1 MEIINHTIY
10 SLFFAA
16 SVGARN
22 LRWIPVC
29 VLLAAVAAG
38 QAQLNQPRQPRPR
51 RAEPATSLHG
61 EAAVQRLKA
70 DGDYASLGAAVAA
83 AGYQINVQPAVD
95 PILTQQR
102 KLTAADGAAND
113 VFGDAVALSGDT
125 LVIGAPDDDEI
136 GEGQGSVYVFTR
148 SFTSSGANWTQ
159 QQRLIANDGAEGDQ
173 FGGSVAISGD
183 TIVVSAPLDD
193 IGANSAQGSA
203 YVFVRSFTSSGAV
216 WTQQQ
221 KLVANDGSALDF
233 LGLLSVAVS
242 GDTVVLGSVSDDI
255 GVNTDQGSAYVFTR
269 SGTVWTQQQK
279 LTADD
284 GASGDQFGRSVALSG
299 DTIVVSANTDKI
311 GANIGQGS
319 VYVFTRS
326 GANWSQR
333 QKLIADDGAAN
344 DSFGVSVAISGDTV
358 VVGASSS
365 DDIGANTDQG
375 SAYVFTRSLTPSG
388 AVWTQQQK
396 LTASDGA
403 ALDDFG
409 FRVAISGD
417 TVVVS
422 APLDD
427 IGGNFDL
434 GSVYVFARSITP
446 SGAVWT
452 QQRKLTVD
460 DGAAFDRFA
469 FSVALSGDTVVAGAP
484 LADIG
489 ANKDQGSAYV
499 FVIRENNHVQQQ
511 QLLAND
517 GAANEGFGFSVAL
530 SGDTVVVGAGSDDI
544 GANADQGSAYV
555 FTRNGGVWTLQQKL
569 IANDGSAGDFF
580 GISMALSGDTVVVG
594 AFEDAIGANTA
605 QGSAYVFTRS
615 GGVWT
620 LQQKLTAGD
629 GGTNDLFG
637 RSVAISG
644 ESVVVGAGGYNDF
657 QGAAYVF
664 TRSGTVWTQQQ
675 RLTANDGAA
684 FDVFGLSVAISG
696 DTVVVGA
703 PDVISANESQ
713 GSAYVFTRSGT
724 AWTQQQ
730 KLTASDGAP
739 GDHFG
744 ISVALSGDTAVVG
757 ANIEDIGPNAD
768 QGSAYVF
775 TRSGTAWIQQQKLT
789 ANDGAPGDHF
799 GISVALSG
807 DTVVVGANIDD
818 VGTNADQGAAYVFTR
833 SITPGGAVWTQQ
845 QRLIADDGAAGD
857 VFGVSVAISGD
868 TVVVGA
874 PSDDIGANAN
884 QGSAYAFVS
893 PACQTITLDPAS
905 LPDGITGN
913 SYRQA
918 VTASGGS
925 GPYQFS
931 LSDGALPPG
940 LTLAQNGQ
948 ISGTPTT
955 AGTYSFTIT
964 ATILSSL
971 CPGSRSYTLTV
982 TGDSACNFSVV
993 PSNHAFPSGGGKG
1006 VVSVNAADGCAWMAV
1021 SNDPWIMITSGANG
1035 NGNGEVNFA
1044 VSNNPNAGSRRG
1056 TLTIAGHKV
1065 TVVQAALVACVSAAS
1080 FIGNS
1085 LATESIVAAF
1095 GTGLAKS
1102 TAAATIQPLPETLAG
1117 TRVSVLD
1124 SLGAERFAPLFFVSP
1139 TQINFQ
1145 IPPGT
1150 AAGQALVTIIHDGE
1164 TVAAASPQIEMISP
1178 GLFSANASGQGLMI
1192 GVAVRLKADNSLS
1205 FEPVVR
1211 FDQEQQQFVAMP
1223 IDLGPETDRVFL
1235 VLFATG
1241 LRHRSSLG
1249 AVNVQIGGVNTE
1261 VLFAG
1266 PQGSFVGLDQ
1276 LNVSLPRS
1284 LAGRGEVELS
1294 VLVEGHEANKLRVAI
1309 K

>member
-1 MEIINHTIY
+1 MEIINHTRY

-16 SVGARN
+16 SVGARK
-22 LRWIPVC
+22 LRWIAVC

-38 QAQLNQPRQPRPR
+38 QAQLSQPRQPRPR
-51 RAEPATSLHG
+51 RAEPAALQG
-61 EAAVQRLKA
+61 EAAIQRLKA
-70 DGDYASLGAAVAA
+70 DGGYASLAAAVAA
-83 AGYQINVQPAVD
+83 ARYQ
-95 PILTQQR
+95 ILTQQQ
-102 KLTAADGAAND
+102 KITAADGAAND

-148 SFTSSGANWTQ
+148 SGANWTQ
-159 QQRLIANDGAEGDQ
+159 QQRLTANDGAEGDQ

-183 TIVVSAPLDD
+183 TMVVSAPLDD

-203 YVFVRSFTSSGAV
+203 YVFVRSFTSSGGV

-221 KLVANDGSALDF
+221 KLVANDGAALDF
-233 LGLLSVAVS
+233 LGLLSVAVND
-242 GDTVVLGSVSDDI
+242 DTVVLGAVSDDI
-255 GVNTDQGSAYVFTR
+255 GANGDQGSAYVFTR

-284 GASGDQFGRSVALSG
+284 GAKSDQFGRSVAISG
-299 DTIVVSANTDKI
+299 ETIVVGANTDQI

-326 GANWSQR
+326 GANWTQR

-365 DDIGANTDQG
+365 GDIGANTDQG
-375 SAYVFTRSLTPSG
+375 SAYVFTRSITPSG

-396 LTASDGA
+396 LTADDGA

-427 IGGNFDL
+427 IGGNFDV
-434 GSVYVFARSITP
+434 GSAYVFAR

-452 QQRKLTVD
+452 QQRKLTAD

-469 FSVALSGDTVVAGAP
+469 FSVALSGDTVVVGAP

-489 ANKDQGSAYV
+489 ANRDEGSAYV
-499 FVIRENNHVQQQ
+499 FVIREDNHVQQQ
-511 QLLAND
+511 QLFADD
-517 GAANEGFGFSVAL
+517 GAANESFGVSVAL
-530 SGDTVVVGAGSDDI
+530 SGDTAVVGAFSDDI

-555 FTRNGGVWTLQQKL
+555 FTRSGGNWTLQQKL
-569 IANDGSAGDFF
+569 IAHDGASGDFF
-580 GISMALSGDTVVVG
+580 GISVAISGDTVVAG
-594 AFEDAIGANTA
+594 AVVDTIGANTA

-615 GGVWT
+615 GTIWT
-620 LQQKLTAGD
+620 QQQKLVADD

-637 RSVAISG
+637 RSVAVSG
-644 ESVVVGAGGYNDF
+644 DSMVVGAIGYNDF
-657 QGAAYVF
+657 QGSAYVF

-675 RLTANDGAA
+675 KLVADDGVA
-684 FDVFGLSVAISG
+684 FDLFGEAIALSG
-696 DTVVVGA
+696 NTVVVGEA
-703 PDVISANESQ
+703 SDAIGVKTVP

-724 AWTQQQ
+724 VWTQQQ
-730 KLTASDGAP
+730 KLTA
-739 GDHFG
+739 
-744 ISVALSGDTAVVG
+744 
-757 ANIEDIGPNAD
+757 
-768 QGSAYVF
+768 
-775 TRSGTAWIQQQKLT
+775 
-789 ANDGAPGDHF
+789 
-799 GISVALSG
+799 
-807 DTVVVGANIDD
+807 
-818 VGTNADQGAAYVFTR
+818 
-833 SITPGGAVWTQQ
+833 
-845 QRLIADDGAAGD
+845 DDGTVED
-857 VFGVSVAISGD
+857 FFGVSVAISGD

-874 PSDDIGANAN
+874 QNENGAFNGQGAAYVFVRSGPVWTQQQKLTASDAADGDQFGRSVAVSGDTVVAGAGLDDIGANVD
-884 QGSAYAFVS
+884 QGSAYVFTRSGGAWTQRQKLIADDGAAGDAFGVS
-893 PACQTITLDPAS
+893 VGISGDTVVAGAFSDNVGENVDQGSAYVFVRPACQTITLDPAS
-905 LPDGITGN
+905 LPDGVVSA
-913 SYRQA
+913 SYSQT

-982 TGDSACNFSVV
+982 TGDSACNFSVA

-1006 VVSVNAADGCAWMAV
+1006 VVSVNAADGCAWTAV
-1021 SNDPWIMITSGANG
+1021 SNDPWITITSGANG

-1102 TAAATIQPLPETLAG
+1102 TAVATIQPLPETLAG

-1124 SLGAERFAPLFFVSP
+1124 SLGTERIAPLFFVSP

-1211 FDQEQQQFVAMP
+1211 FDQERRQFVAMP

-1241 LRHRSSLG
+1241 LRHRSSLV

-1294 VLVEGHEANKLRVAI
+1294 VLVDGQEANKLRVAI